1 VSKVAE
7 QELSQVLLAISERL
21 IQEASPDQ
29 AATLWTATKVM
40 MGLKY
45 PKEQVDEITRG
56 VSAMILGIRGIEE
69 SSVYQDIFA
78 KGETEG
84 RAEGRAEG
92 RTEEAREAVLTVGR
106 KRLGEPEGGVIA
118 KLSAIDDVDQLN
130 SLLAR
135 AVDVSSWDELLTSQ
149 VPPA

>member
-1 VSKVAE
+1 
-7 QELSQVLLAISERL
+7 
-21 IQEASPDQ
+21 
-29 AATLWTATKVM
+29 M

-45 PKEQVDEITRG
+45 PKEQVDELTRG

-84 RAEGRAEG
+84 RAEGRTQG

-118 KLSAIDDVDQLN
+118 KLTAIDDVDQLN